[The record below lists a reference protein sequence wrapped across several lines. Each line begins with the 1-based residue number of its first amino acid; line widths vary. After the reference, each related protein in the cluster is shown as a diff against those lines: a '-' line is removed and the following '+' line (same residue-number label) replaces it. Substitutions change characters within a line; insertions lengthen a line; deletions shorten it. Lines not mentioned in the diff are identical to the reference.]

1 MVRLFRFLY
10 LEKRSAR
17 SLLRNLHGVAMVGAG
32 EAKLSKIGDD
42 ENKAFDLD
50 ARTAK
55 IEVIP
60 KGRR

>member
-1 MVRLFRFLY
+1 MV
-10 LEKRSAR
+10 S
-17 SLLRNLHGVAMVGAG
+17 AG

-42 ENKAFDLD
+42 GNKAFDLD
-50 ARTAK
+50 ARTAE